1 MTMNITSD
9 KHALESG
16 THEYPWENAGFGK
29 YTIRLFVLVLAV
41 MMLQSMPLNKKT
53 VQACGRS
60 DSSHTLSPY

>member
-16 THEYPWENAGFGK
+16 THEYAGFGK

-53 VQACGRS
+53 VQAC
-60 DSSHTLSPY
+60 

>member
-16 THEYPWENAGFGK
+16 K
-29 YTIRLFVLVLAV
+29 YTIRLLVLAV

-53 VQACGRS
+53 VQECGRS

>member
-1 MTMNITSD
+1 MTMNISSD

-16 THEYPWENAGFGK
+16 THEYAGFGK
-29 YTIRLFVLVLAV
+29 YTIRLSALVLAV

-53 VQACGRS
+53 VQACARS

>member
-9 KHALESG
+9 KHALES
-16 THEYPWENAGFGK
+16 GK

-41 MMLQSMPLNKKT
+41 MMLQSMPLNKKA

-60 DSSHTLSPY
+60 DSSYTLSPY